1 MVAAMLSRIGTSLV
15 LALVWLLGRLPL
27 RALHGLGRGVAA
39 LWRWL
44 PTRERKV
51 ATRNLALCFPE
62 LDDASRRRRLRATLD
77 YAGETL
83 FELPWLW
90 SRPVDRVLAKVRT
103 LHGVDAFHAALA
115 EGRGMILAAPHLGAW
130 ELLNLWLSRHC
141 RLALLYRAPRLA
153 FLEAVFNRGRGRAGA
168 TPIRAEAAGVRQL
181 VKHLRE
187 GGVVGILPDQQPKQ
201 GEGEFAPFFGIA
213 AFTMTLLPKLA
224 ARQALPVVFAW
235 AERLPRGAGYD
246 LHFRRADPAVTSVAG
261 LNANVEACARA
272 LPDQYQWTYK
282 RFSMRPE
289 GEARIYP

>member
-1 MVAAMLSRIGTSLV
+1 MATSLV
-15 LALVWLLGRLPL
+15 LGLVWLWGRLPL
-27 RALHGLGRGVAA
+27 RMLHGCGRGLAV

-44 PTRERKV
+44 PTRERQV
-51 ATRNLALCFPE
+51 ARRNLALCFPDLPE
-62 LDDASRRRRLRATLD
+62 ATREQRLRATLD
-77 YAGETL
+77 NAGETL

-90 SRPVDRVLAKVRT
+90 SRRLDAVLGKVRQ
-103 LHGVDAFHAALA
+103 LHGVEDFHAAVA
-115 EGRGMILAAPHLGAW
+115 EGRGLILAAPHLGAW

-141 RLALLYRAPRLA
+141 RLALLYRAPRIRW
-153 FLEAVFNRGRGRAGA
+153 LEAVFNRGRARAGA

-181 VKHLRE
+181 VKHLKD

-224 ARQALPVVFAW
+224 ARQQLPVVFAW

-246 LHFRRADPAVTSVAG
+246 LHFRRADPPVSDVAS
-261 LNANVEACARA
+261 LNAHVEQVARA

-282 RFSMRPE
+282 RFSMRPD

>member
-1 MVAAMLSRIGTSLV
+1 MWNRIGTSLA

-27 RALHGLGRGVAA
+27 RVLHAVGRGLAV

-44 PTRERKV
+44 PTRERQV
-51 ATRNLALCFPE
+51 ASRNLALCFPALSPAE
-62 LDDASRRRRLRATLD
+62 SRARLRATLD

-90 SRPVDRVLAKVRT
+90 SRPVDRVLGKVRR
-103 LHGVDAFHAALA
+103 LHGVEAFHAALA

-141 RLALLYRAPRLA
+141 RLALLYRAPRLG
-153 FLEAVFNRGRGRAGA
+153 FLEAVFNRGRSRAGA
-168 TPIRAEAAGVRQL
+168 VPIRAEAAGVRHL
-181 VKHLRE
+181 VRHLKE

-201 GEGEFAPFFGIA
+201 GEGEFAPFFGIE

-224 ARQALPVVFAW
+224 ARHQLPVVFAW
-235 AERLPRGAGYD
+235 AERLPRGSGYA
-246 LHFRRADPAVTSVAG
+246 LHFRRADPLVTDVAA
-261 LNANVEACARA
+261 LNAHVEQCARA

-282 RFSMRPE
+282 RFSMRPP
-289 GEARIYP
+289 GAPKIYP